1 MTTSD
6 TQPTPGEMIRV
17 RLLLFA
23 VLRDITGNAESDLVI
38 RNGSTAGDVWQQLRE
53 RHPELAGYAAPPM
66 TAVNMEYV
74 SPDAPLREGDE
85 LAFIPPVSGG

>member
-1 MTTSD
+1 MTSESHSAN
-6 TQPTPGEMIRV
+6 GEMIRV

-23 VLRDITGNAESDLVI
+23 VLRDIAGSSESDLVL
-38 RNGSTAGDVWQQLRE
+38 REGSTAGDVWQQLRE
-53 RHPELAGYAAPPM
+53 RHPELASYGAPPM

-74 SPDAPLREGDE
+74 SPDTILREGDE

>member
-1 MTTSD
+1 
-6 TQPTPGEMIRV
+6 MIRV

-23 VLRDITGNAESDLVI
+23 VLRDIAGSGETDLVLRI
-38 RNGSTAGDVWQQLRE
+38 GSTAGDVWQLLRE
-53 RHPELAGYAAPPM
+53 RYPELEGYGAPPM

-74 SPDAPLREGDE
+74 PPDTPLREGDE